1 MIFDVAVGDFIADL
15 FIEPVAGS
23 RLLLIALEEIKR
35 TDRWLFHRNL
45 LGDKS

>member
-1 MIFDVAVGDFIADL
+1 MIFDVLVGDFIADF

-23 RLLLIALEEIKR
+23 RLRLIALREIKR
-35 TDRWLFHRNL
+35 TNRRLFHRNL